1 MKVDSYKDTKG
12 DVNCVLRITTWI
24 RRYGIMKDRLNR
36 LFDFQR
42 VADNSRL
49 ASIISDTE
57 ERNGIRD
64 GVVRLSD
71 DDLEFVN
78 AASAID
84 PRNVR
89 DQKAKAEEEERN
101 LKTLLNKLKS

>member
-1 MKVDSYKDTKG
+1 MDSYKDTKG
-12 DVNCVLRITTWI
+12 DVNCVLAITTWI
-24 RRYGIMKDRLNR
+24 RRYGIMNDRLNR

-42 VADNSRL
+42 VAGNSRL

-84 PRNVR
+84 PSNKRSE
-89 DQKAKAEEEERN
+89 KAKAEEEERKFKN
-101 LKTLLNKLKS
+101 LLSRLKS